1 MWWWSRSS
9 EVEPGAY
16 GTRVPPPP
24 SAPTGSRANLKP
36 ERDGGAPVAATHT
49 HTGLRGTEKAPP
61 IHLPFSTI
69 LVFSAFGVGF
79 TSGMASGARHTG
91 LVYLAENA
99 HRRPETVQGWYFY
112 NKTKY
117 YRMILGGV
125 QRGASTGMRL
135 TGWVA
140 GWCLIDVLVENA
152 RRLLAQRLGE
162 PISPYTSIDR
172 RGLGHWFDGAVAGCT
187 TAMVGIVAYRLSASI
202 VPRMVWLGAITGCIT
217 GGLRDLRHTLMYHP
231 PSTVAI
237 EEKKV

>member
-1 MWWWSRSS
+1 
-9 EVEPGAY
+9 
-16 GTRVPPPP
+16 
-24 SAPTGSRANLKP
+24 
-36 ERDGGAPVAATHT
+36 
-49 HTGLRGTEKAPP
+49 
-61 IHLPFSTI
+61 
-69 LVFSAFGVGF
+69 
-79 TSGMASGARHTG
+79 MASGARHTG

-162 PISPYTSIDR
+162 PISPYTSI
-172 RGLGHWFDGAVAGCT
+172 AVSYT
-187 TAMVGIVAYRLSASI
+187 HL
-202 VPRMVWLGAITGCIT
+202 
-217 GGLRDLRHTLMYHP
+217 TLP
-231 PSTVAI
+231 TKA
-237 EEKKV
+237 